1 MPPQDD
7 MHALAEIMTLLGTEE
22 MVAVASQYGKRFLTS
37 ERCRPV
43 DLGGFCGMLAA
54 RGDGSRQDDLAGN
67 PKAAD
72 LLSQMLKLFYQE
84 RITAEQAL
92 RHDFFKE

>member
-1 MPPQDD
+1 
-7 MHALAEIMTLLGTEE
+7 
-22 MVAVASQYGKRFLTS
+22 
-37 ERCRPV
+37 
-43 DLGGFCGMLAA
+43 MLAA

-67 PKAAD
+67 PAAAD
-72 LLSQMLKLFYQE
+72 LLCQMLKLFYQE